1 MTTYLRK
8 YISRQQLATL
18 WAGGYLLA
26 FFISRHGAMAVVSK
40 QASKGDLS
48 RGNWTITAT
57 QRRKS
62 TSSITNK
69 SRPLRPDYPITI
81 LGAVK
86 QMEALHD

>member
-8 YISRQQLATL
+8 YISRQLAIL
-18 WAGGYLLA
+18 WATCMLSLLVDT
-26 FFISRHGAMAVVSK
+26 GAMAVVSK

-81 LGAVK
+81 LGVVK